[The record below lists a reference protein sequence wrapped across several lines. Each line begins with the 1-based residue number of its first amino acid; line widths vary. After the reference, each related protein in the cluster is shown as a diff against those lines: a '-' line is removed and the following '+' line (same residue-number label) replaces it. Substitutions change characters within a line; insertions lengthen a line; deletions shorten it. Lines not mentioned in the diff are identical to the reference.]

1 MEYEQIL
8 YQVEDSLLTITL
20 NRPEKLNAF
29 TTRMMYELLDAF
41 ERADADDAVRADVVT
56 GAGRAFCAGA
66 DISSGGAAFDY
77 TGGQKQH
84 AIEEHRD
91 GGGLVALRIFES
103 RKPVIAAINGPAVG
117 VGITM
122 TLPMDVRIASSAAR
136 MGFVFTRRG
145 IVPEACSSWFL
156 PRLVGIG
163 RAAEWVLTGRVF
175 PVEEAL
181 AGGLVSRVT
190 PPEGLLETA
199 RGLGREIADHTSAM
213 SVALARQRFLGRE
226 DAAGEH
232 PLRGAADADHARQE
246 PAAARLG
253 DDAAAGEDEAHARAA
268 RRDADVHRQRHRDAD
283 AHRGPVDRGDD
294 RLPRLEDTQRD
305 QAAAVA
311 VLLGRLCLG
320 PARVVEGAAAAAQV
334 RAGAEGAP
342 GPGHDDGA
350 HRVVGVGARKGV
362 EQLVHHARSEGVQP
376 LGTVERDGEHARLD
390 AIEDLL
396 VVHYAP
402 STGRSSKSRYSP
414 APPSSSATM

>member
-41 ERADADDAVRADVVT
+41 ERADADVAVRAVVVT

-213 SVALARQRFLGRE
+213 SVALARQLLWRMLG
-226 DAAGEH
+226 
-232 PLRGAADADHARQE
+232 ADHPME
-246 PAAARLG
+246 
-253 DDAAAGEDEAHARAA
+253 
-268 RRDADVHRQRHRDAD
+268 
-283 AHRGPVDRGDD
+283 
-294 RLPRLEDTQRD
+294 
-305 QAAAVA
+305 
-311 VLLGRLCLG
+311 
-320 PARVVEGAAAAAQV
+320 
-334 RAGAEGAP
+334 
-342 GPGHDDGA
+342 A
-350 HRVVGVGARKGV
+350 HRVDSRCIYWMGRSADAR
-362 EQLVHHARSEGVQP
+362 EGVTAFLEKRAP
-376 LGTVERDGEHARLD
+376 RFTLR
-390 AIEDLL
+390 
-396 VVHYAP
+396 P
-402 STGRSSKSRYSP
+402 STDMPDFYPWWPERKFR
-414 APPSSSATM
+414 